1 MTAHEGAA
9 RVSRR
14 GVAAGLAAAG
24 IAGLGAAGMT
34 QAQEATPSPT
44 PPVPP
49 DFKVVLHAS
58 DPDHWPYVL
67 SNLTNLTAQ
76 WPKAHLRLVVDGTAV
91 YGLQGATDVTT
102 KLGQM
107 AEAGAV
113 EVQVCP
119 NALHEHGIDPS
130 TLPSWT
136 QITLGGVVALVSA
149 QRDGYAYVKP

>member
-1 MTAHEGAA
+1 MTALEGGS

-24 IAGLGAAGMT
+24 IAGFGSVGTA

-44 PPVPP
+44 PVVPP

-76 WPKAHLRLVVDGTAV
+76 WPQAHIRVVVDGTAV

-119 NALHEHGIDPS
+119 NAIKEHGIDPS
-130 TLPSWT
+130 TMPSWA
-136 QITLGGVVALVSA
+136 QITLGGV
-149 QRDGYAYVKP
+149 

>member
-1 MTAHEGAA
+1 MTAHEGAS

-14 GVAAGLAAAG
+14 GVAAGLAVAG
-24 IAGLGAAGMT
+24 IAGFGAVGMT
-34 QAQEATPSPT
+34 QAEATPSPT

-76 WPKAHLRLVVDGTAV
+76 WPKAHIRVVVDGTAV
-91 YGLQGATDVTT
+91 YGLQGTTDVTT
-102 KLGQM
+102 KLTPM
-107 AEAGAV
+107 ATAGV

-119 NALHEHGIDPS
+119 NALHEHDIDPS
-130 TLPSWT
+130 TMPSWA
-136 QITLGGVVALVSA
+136 QISLGGVVALVSA

>member
-24 IAGLGAAGMT
+24 IAGLGSAGVV

-44 PPVPP
+44 PVVPP

-76 WPKAHLRLVVDGTAV
+76 WPKAHIRVVVDGTAV
-91 YGLQGATDVTT
+91 YGLQGTTDVTT
-102 KLGQM
+102 KLTPM
-107 AEAGAV
+107 ATAGV

-119 NALHEHGIDPS
+119 NALHEHDIDPS
-130 TLPSWT
+130 TMPSWA
-136 QITLGGVVALVSA
+136 QISLGGVVALVSA

>member
-1 MTAHEGAA
+1 MTAHEGAS

-24 IAGLGAAGMT
+24 IAGLGSVAMA

-44 PPVPP
+44 PVVPP

-76 WPKAHLRLVVDGTAV
+76 WPKAHIRVVVDGTAV
-91 YGLQGATDVTT
+91 YGLQGTTDVTT
-102 KLGQM
+102 KLTPM
-107 AEAGAV
+107 ATAGV

-119 NALHEHGIDPS
+119 NALHEHDIDPS
-130 TLPSWT
+130 TMPSWA
-136 QITLGGVVALVSA
+136 QISLGGVVALVSA